1 MDGRRSVETVVEG
14 VEEEGAGAG
23 AGASF
28 DEVMGALVRCARVPG
43 FERRSGCCVAT
54 R

>member
-14 VEEEGAGAG
+14 VEEEG